1 MHRVLKPVT
10 LEELTRAQERLE
22 GHVLHS
28 PMVKLKWR
36 RPEKNGGQ
44 GGPEIYLKLENLQP
58 INRQALLSKNCWI
71 ESKFTILRCNISA
84 SRSAV
89 Q

>member
-1 MHRVLKPVT
+1 MHRALKPVT
-10 LEELTRAQERLE
+10 PEESHRAQERLE

-36 RPEKNGGQ
+36 RPEKNGSQ
-44 GGPEIYLKLENLQP
+44 DGPEIYLKLENLQP
-58 INRQALLSKNCWI
+58 INRQALLSKNCWV
-71 ESKFTILRCNISA
+71 ESKLTTIRCNISV

>member
-10 LEELTRAQERLE
+10 PEESRRALERLE

-36 RPEKNGGQ
+36 RPEKSDSQ

-58 INRQALLSKNCWI
+58 INRQALL
-71 ESKFTILRCNISA
+71 
-84 SRSAV
+84 
-89 Q
+89 